1 MEYAAWGAFFFTQRA
16 ASPEFFDW
24 LLKIPNKYKILYKY
38 IVILLFSIAYL
49 SKNGKINS

>member
-1 MEYAAWGAFFFTQRA
+1 LGRILFTQRA

-24 LLKIPNKYKILYKY
+24 LLKIPNKHKILYKY